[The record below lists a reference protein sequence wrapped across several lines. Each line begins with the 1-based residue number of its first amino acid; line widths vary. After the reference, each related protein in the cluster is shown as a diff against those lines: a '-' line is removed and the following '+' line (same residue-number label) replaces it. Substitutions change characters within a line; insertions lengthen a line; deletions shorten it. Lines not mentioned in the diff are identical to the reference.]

1 MLGFFV
7 RRLPFRARATIVR
20 HTVYTLLAGPLAA
33 MLGLASFVAIKA
45 LDASDWEVAI
55 LSATFPL
62 GNLLAVFWAARISN
76 RSKTPFVLW
85 PQVFTMVILL
95 TMPWVRSAAVFTVV
109 VCLTMLAQSPV
120 VSALTAITRLNY
132 PPHRRSSLVAI
143 ARSGSVITASVY
155 AFFAGGILDMNPNYF
170 RVLFPAAALGVL
182 AGAVQF
188 FRVRVSGELR
198 LRERSESSP
207 MTFGGV
213 IGILFRDRS
222 FRRYE
227 YSFFAFGFANIMLL
241 PVFPLF
247 LEQEFDAG
255 YLDAGLA
262 LVTIPTLLSL
272 LFLPVWGRILDR
284 RNPLLVRF
292 IVNLAFM
299 VFPLSCY
306 FAQGMGLVYFGK
318 GVQGIFTGG
327 SALVWLLGVNY
338 FAAKTE
344 VPAYMALHQTL
355 TGIRGLIAPFTGI
368 WLMNALGMRPTFLVC
383 AGLMLFGAL
392 LMFREVIHEWG
403 ANGLRTYTQAELESD
418 RSAVS

>member
-1 MLGFFV
+1 M
-7 RRLPFRARATIVR
+7 
-20 HTVYTLLAGPLAA
+20 A
-33 MLGLASFVAIKA
+33 MLALASFVAIKA

-62 GNLLAVFWAARISN
+62 GNLLAVFWASRVSN
-76 RSKTPFVLW
+76 HSKPPFIFW
-85 PQVFTMVILL
+85 PQLFTLL
-95 TMPWVRSAAVFTVV
+95 VLLSMPWVGSAAVFTLV

-120 VSALTAITRLNY
+120 VSAVTTITRLNY

-143 ARSGSVITASVY
+143 ARSGSVVIASMY
-155 AFFAGGILDMNPNYF
+155 AFFAGGILDMNPDWF
-170 RVLFPAAALGVL
+170 RILYPAAALAVF

-188 FRVRVSGELR
+188 SRIRVSGER
-198 LRERSESSP
+198 KLRERSEARP
-207 MTFGGV
+207 MTLRTV

-262 LVTIPTLLSL
+262 LVTVPTILSL
-272 LFLPVWGRILDR
+272 IFLPFWGRVLDR

-299 VFPLSCY
+299 AFPVSCF
-306 FAQGMGLVYFGK
+306 FARDMGLVYFGK
-318 GVQGIFTGG
+318 AVQGVFTGA
-327 SALVWLLGVNY
+327 SSLVWLLGVNY
-338 FAAKTE
+338 FAAKTQ

-355 TGIRGLIAPFTGI
+355 TGIRGLIAPFVGI
-368 WLMNALGMRPTFLVC
+368 WLMNVLGMRPTFLVC
-383 AGLMLFGAL
+383 AGLMLVGAL
-392 LMFREVIHEWG
+392 LMFREVVHEWG
-403 ANGLRTYTQAELESD
+403 ANGLRTYTQAEQESD
-418 RSAVS
+418 RADVL